1 MNRELALLAALLAVS
16 AAARLQVDEPMG
28 SSLDDFEMVKELQDG
43 ERSDDS
49 EELQAHVAKDV
60 SINDEDEQLREALY
74 DMLIS
79 YLQQENKANN
89 YEYIVGM
96 LDAGYNW
103 ICQPVDYSYEPAQM
117 RIASALWW
125 YYFSK
130 FIEFFDTFF
139 FILRKKDEQVT
150 FLHVYHH
157 ASMFLLWWIGMKWVA
172 GGQSVSAALLNSIIH
187 VIMST
192 YLRPGLSG
200 VEDAQVLV
208 VEETH
213 HHLQLLQFSMA
224 IIHAAHSLYIDC
236 DFPKWMHYTCIGYAI
251 SFVVLFTNFYIHAYI
266 KKNFKDD
273 FHLKQLPGWRSP
285 SASGDEDAL
294 VVIKQ
299 FTDGDDQNSL
309 EVMDAIKQFADEDDF
324 QTIPSRKNGECVLAL
339 ENTDPLFQM
348 DSTAPA
354 HVPVSPP
361 PLERQD
367 DNSAASQGSP
377 CSVSP
382 GPHTPLNAN
391 SFDSSYPSHPTE
403 YTSGMVLMGSYQ
415 AGSPSPNIND
425 SAHDCTNVG
434 IFTQSNGL
442 QFYSEA
448 LDVVQPFLTRQRSDS
463 SPEAKTKKSAKPK
476 PRKVKPQV
484 DVDIAGI
491 KDIATS
497 SQLWEFTLKILER
510 PSYSYM
516 VSWENKKEGVFR
528 FHNAQAFATLWG
540 RHRNRPNMTYDKVAR
555 ALRYYYKRD
564 ILNQTPEGESRTVSL
579 TGQQATDGPTP
590 PKAEMKKPQL
600 KSCFMSPTDAMMSPC
615 TQKLLGPKKG
625 HRKPATQM
633 RPDRAAMMAAD
644 AGESSQL
651 REIAAVITR
660 LPVEPGVTRMAAGDW
675 VMDPGEMETEGEE
688 TMAEVAARLLGQT
701 TSFTSLDVDEI
712 ETQDPNNEEPQ
723 SVSFAEAKDSVSSLL
738 QFVGD
743 NIGIFSE
750 EDFSHLVY
758 LQDKMQSNVFDA

>member
-1 MNRELALLAALLAVS
+1 MTS
-16 AAARLQVDEPMG
+16 
-28 SSLDDFEMVKELQDG
+28 
-43 ERSDDS
+43 
-49 EELQAHVAKDV
+49 
-60 SINDEDEQLREALY
+60 
-74 DMLIS
+74 
-79 YLQQENKANN
+79 
-89 YEYIVGM
+89 
-96 LDAGYNW
+96 
-103 ICQPVDYSYEPAQM
+103 
-117 RIASALWW
+117 
-125 YYFSK
+125 
-130 FIEFFDTFF
+130 
-139 FILRKKDEQVT
+139 
-150 FLHVYHH
+150 
-157 ASMFLLWWIGMKWVA
+157 
-172 GGQSVSAALLNSIIH
+172 
-187 VIMST
+187 
-192 YLRPGLSG
+192 
-200 VEDAQVLV
+200 
-208 VEETH
+208 
-213 HHLQLLQFSMA
+213 
-224 IIHAAHSLYIDC
+224 
-236 DFPKWMHYTCIGYAI
+236 
-251 SFVVLFTNFYIHAYI
+251 
-266 KKNFKDD
+266 
-273 FHLKQLPGWRSP
+273 HLKQLPGWRSP

-324 QTIPSRKNGECVLAL
+324 QDDLQDSSSSPGSETNYSIAQEWGMCPRIGEYRSFVPNG
-339 ENTDPLFQM
+339 FYR
-348 DSTAPA
+348 PA

-564 ILNQTPEGESRTVSL
+564 ILNQVGGRL
-579 TGQQATDGPTP
+579 TY
-590 PKAEMKKPQL
+590 KFSKRL
-600 KSCFMSPTDAMMSPC
+600 
-615 TQKLLGPKKG
+615 QK
-625 HRKPATQM
+625 M
-633 RPDRAAMMAAD
+633 
-644 AGESSQL
+644 
-651 REIAAVITR
+651 
-660 LPVEPGVTRMAAGDW
+660 
-675 VMDPGEMETEGEE
+675 
-688 TMAEVAARLLGQT
+688 
-701 TSFTSLDVDEI
+701 
-712 ETQDPNNEEPQ
+712 
-723 SVSFAEAKDSVSSLL
+723 
-738 QFVGD
+738 
-743 NIGIFSE
+743 FSE
-750 EDFSHLVY
+750 D
-758 LQDKMQSNVFDA
+758 